1 MRNIPSFIP
10 SSLTHCTAS
19 PLFFLFDGVTARAAT
34 AVTARARLVIL
45 IKVNLAPTD
54 SPLLLSMER
63 EWRKNLLAHIVAI
76 QCLSTLSLP
85 SPLSSGVITVIWRR

>member
-10 SSLTHCTAS
+10 SVPYALYCLSS

-34 AVTARARLVIL
+34 AVTARLVIL

-63 EWRKNLLAHIVAI
+63 EWQTCLPILLPFGASLLFH
-76 QCLSTLSLP
+76 CSPSLP
-85 SPLSSGVITVIWRR
+85 SLLV